1 MDIKSLRVKLEISQ
15 QQLADYLLV
24 GRTMLAL
31 METGK
36 KNIPFLVAKK
46 LLDLENPDAQ
56 KEVPLIK
63 PESLY
68 KKWFIEDAMKARLHA
83 IDKLKRRLYIERRTQ
98 DLLKQEFNTEL
109 QFHTLKE
116 EQRRQNP
123 LQEGSNEHFYSTL
136 QIQKAGNKIPKF
148 SIETGEREVE
158 VRVLEFAV
166 AEWERWMRG

>member
-36 KNIPFLVAKK
+36 KNIPFHVAKK

-83 IDKLKRRLYIERRTQ
+83 IDKLKRRLYIERRTLNLSGSCSHKMYFANVLGV
-98 DLLKQEFNTEL
+98 DIAINAEFL
-109 QFHTLKE
+109 
-116 EQRRQNP
+116 
-123 LQEGSNEHFYSTL
+123 
-136 QIQKAGNKIPKF
+136 
-148 SIETGEREVE
+148 
-158 VRVLEFAV
+158 
-166 AEWERWMRG
+166 